1 MPKTEEGL
9 SYQYEKGV
17 LTFRTCPNPITS
29 LNIAQ
34 IDAGGPIREIR
45 VVFDAHG
52 ASGGRFFA
60 AQELVLPETLQV
72 FPKFAAAFSK
82 VSQLHLPQSCQKFP
96 VKAFEGWKK
105 LKEISIPEGV
115 TELPDEIFSGCSSLQ
130 CVHMPDSVSSFGK
143 EAFRNCN
150 KLTGKLNLPKGLAK
164 IGDQAFSGCK
174 NIISII
180 SNNYMLNDDTA

>member
-72 FPKFAAAFSK
+72 FPKFEAAFSK

-115 TELPDEIFSGCSSLQ
+115 TELPDGIFRDAAVCSVCICRILLVLLEKKRSEIVTNCQENLFYQ
-130 CVHMPDSVSSFGK
+130 KVWPKSVIRLFQVAKISKKSSF
-143 EAFRNCN
+143 RTD
-150 KLTGKLNLPKGLAK
+150 LL
-164 IGDQAFSGCK
+164 Q
-174 NIISII
+174 
-180 SNNYMLNDDTA
+180 